1 MAAETIKEFLVGLGF
16 KVDQAG
22 LSRFA
27 SGIASASAKAMALG
41 AAITAAAG
49 AIVAGVKNIAEG
61 YDELDRLAET
71 YRTTASEI
79 DAFIDTAQ
87 ILGVSNDAAKDSLK
101 ALDAAIVD
109 TSMDMGRAKKVFEE
123 LGIEVKTADGKL
135 KSTTAVM
142 GELVAKLDKVE
153 RGKRVRVLERLG
165 LDPGTMRVFGKD
177 FAGFNADLQQVAADL
192 EAIDKSVG
200 FDFDSAVKGSK
211 EFMLSWRAMGHEI
224 EKWKMLFSKAMTS
237 VAMKLLPQF
246 REQLHSITENLLE
259 LRRRTMEHMPRII
272 ESITPMARA
281 IMRVAE
287 AFIRIVGRVAQA
299 AIAIINWFLKLNAAT
314 DGWIGWILAAA
325 AAWRYLNLAFLATP
339 LGALLALGVAIAA
352 LVDDF
357 LTWKE
362 GGESLIDWSGD
373 LGDAMQALIDVVLFF
388 GDAIIIGISKARDWL
403 AAFFAWM
410 FDTWGATQQKAGE
423 LVQYVAGMWGAVQAA
438 WATAMQALGAILQG
452 AWATIIA
459 GWQIVAGAVQSAV
472 QSACAAIVAAW
483 QAVQDWLS
491 GFFAWLAEK
500 FPSAAEKCRAA
511 VDIIAEAGDTLVSAW
526 ESVKSWFSGLFD
538 FLSGGFEKV
547 AGWADKIGGAW
558 QNAKGMFGG
567 AWQNVKGMFGGGIS
581 APAPATQA
589 ALAGGAQTLN
599 QKTTITVQGAGDPQ
613 ATARAVAGA
622 QNRVNADMARNMRGA
637 VK

>member
-87 ILGVSNDAAKDSLK
+87 ILGVSNDAAKQSLK
-101 ALDAAIVD
+101 ALDSAIVD
-109 TSMDMGRAKKVFEE
+109 VSMGMGRAKLVFEE
-123 LGIEVKTADGKL
+123 LGIEVTNADGSL

-142 GELVAKLDKVE
+142 GELVTVLDKVE

-165 LDPGTMRVFGKD
+165 LDPATMRVFGKD

-200 FDFDSAVKGSK
+200 FDFDSAVNGSK

-224 EKWKMLFSKAMTS
+224 EKWEMLFSKAMTS

-246 REQLHSITENLLE
+246 RQQLKGITDSMYE
-259 LRRRTMEHMPRII
+259 LRRRTMEHMPRVID
-272 ESITPMARA
+272 SITPMARA

-325 AAWRYLNLAFLATP
+325 AAWWYLNLAFLATP

-362 GGESLIDWSGD
+362 GGESLIDWGSGFGEVMAV
-373 LGDAMQALIDVVLFF
+373 LTVAIAGFLSYIVASKVAILSLTAVTTTWAAITKAATAVMGVIRAAVLAFNIVLAANPIMLTVAAIAALI
-388 GDAIIIGISKARDWL
+388 AIGIALVANWETVKEWL
-403 AAFFAWM
+403 A
-410 FDTWGATQQKAGE
+410 K
-423 LVQYVAGMWGAVQAA
+423 
-438 WATAMQALGAILQG
+438 
-452 AWATIIA
+452 
-459 GWQIVAGAVQSAV
+459 
-472 QSACAAIVAAW
+472 
-483 QAVQDWLS
+483 
-491 GFFAWLAEK
+491 FFAWLAER

-511 VDIIAEAGDTLVSAW
+511 VDIIAQAGQALIQAW
-526 ESVKSWFSGLFD
+526 EGVKSWFSGFFD
-538 FLSGGFEKV
+538 FISGGFSRIV
-547 AGWADKIGGAW
+547 DAAGKIGGAIS
-558 QNAKGMFGG
+558 G
-567 AWQNVKGMFGGGIS
+567 AASRVRGFFGGGVS
-581 APAPATQA
+581 APSPTQQA
-589 ALAGGAQTLN
+589 QLGGNMQNVNQRTNITINGAQS
-599 QKTTITVQGAGDPQ
+599 PQ
-613 ATARAVAGA
+613 ATAKAVAA
-622 QNRVNADMARNMRGA
+622 QQNGVNARMARNMQGA
-637 VK
+637 VR

>member
-87 ILGVSNDAAKDSLK
+87 ILGVSNDAAKQSLK
-101 ALDAAIVD
+101 ALDSAIVD
-109 TSMDMGRAKKVFEE
+109 VSMGMGRAKLVFEE
-123 LGIEVKTADGKL
+123 LGIEVTNADGSL

-142 GELVAKLDKVE
+142 GELVTVLDKVE

-165 LDPGTMRVFGKD
+165 LDPATMRVFGKD

-200 FDFDSAVKGSK
+200 FDFDAAVKGSK

-246 REQLHSITENLLE
+246 REQLHRITENLLE

-339 LGALLALGVAIAA
+339 LGAFLALGVAIAA

-373 LGDAMQALIDVVLFF
+373 LGDAMQALIDITMFL
-388 GDAIIIGISKARDWL
+388 GEAIIIGIGKAREWL
-403 AAFFAWM
+403 ADFFEWCAESWAQM
-410 FDTWGATQQKAGE
+410 KEDALATAA
-423 LVQYVAGMWGAVQAA
+423 YIAGMWGAVQAA
-438 WATAMQALGAILQG
+438 WAAAMQALGAILQG
-452 AWATIIA
+452 AWAAITA
-459 GWQIVAGAVQSAV
+459 GWQIVAGAVQNAV
-472 QSACAAIVAAW
+472 QAACAAIVAAW
-483 QAVQDWLS
+483 QAVQAWLQGFFQWLS
-491 GFFAWLAEK
+491 GA
-500 FPSAAEKCRAA
+500 FPQAAA
-511 VDIIAEAGDTLVSAW
+511 VVQKAAGIIGAAGQGLIAAW
-526 ESVKSWFSGLFD
+526 QSVRAWFSD
-538 FLSGGFEKV
+538 FFGFITSGFAKLSDL
-547 AGWADKIGGAW
+547 AGKIGGIAG
-558 QNAKGMFGG
+558 KLGG
-567 AWQNVKGMFGGGIS
+567 AVKGMFGGGIS

-599 QKTTITVQGAGDPQ
+599 QKTTITVQGASNPQ

-622 QNRVNADMARNMRGA
+622 QSRVNADMARNMRGA